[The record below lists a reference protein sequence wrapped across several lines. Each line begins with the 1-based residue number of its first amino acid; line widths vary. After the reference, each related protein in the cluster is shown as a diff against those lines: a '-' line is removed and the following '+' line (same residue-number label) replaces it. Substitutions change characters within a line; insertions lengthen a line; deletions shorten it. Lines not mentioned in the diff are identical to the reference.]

1 MSRVNSKIYVIFFSK
16 GRKVLKNRLL
26 TLRKNNYLSQK
37 EFANRTGVAYGTY
50 QAYEYGTQSPKFD
63 YLEKVAEIFGVPMS
77 FFIDDKVSLVA
88 SVVSQNESVVSG
100 VVSRPKSVVSPPKI
114 SSNIQKPQTILV
126 PVYDEVVA
134 SAGSGRFN
142 EDFKAFSVEFDKA
155 HLKRLF
161 ALANVDNLAIIRAM
175 GDSMTPTLPPNARLL
190 LQFRTEF
197 KEGQIVACRLD
208 DELFVKRLH
217 KQPRLRLVSDNEK
230 FEPIELGG
238 KDYELIGVIVGF
250 IKAFDF

>member
-1 MSRVNSKIYVIFFSK
+1 MKIWARIKALREQKGYTQEQLAQKSGVSIQSIKRYESKDGANLTLNNAEKIAQVFELSIIEFLGAENLSPSRV
-16 GRKVLKNRLL
+16 
-26 TLRKNNYLSQK
+26 LSPS
-37 EFANRTGVAYGTY
+37 ENL
-50 QAYEYGTQSPKFD
+50 SPS
-63 YLEKVAEIFGVPMS
+63 LSPSRQNLSPSLSSMS
-77 FFIDDKVSLVA
+77 
-88 SVVSQNESVVSG
+88 
-100 VVSRPKSVVSPPKI
+100 P
-114 SSNIQKPQTILV
+114 NIQKPQTILV

-161 ALANVDNLAIIRAM
+161 ALSNVDNLAIIRAM

-190 LQFRTEF
+190 LQFRHEF

-217 KQPRLRLVSDNEK
+217 KQPRLRLVSDNK
-230 FEPIELGG
+230 DFEPIELAG

-250 IKAFDF
+250 IKAFEL

>member
-1 MSRVNSKIYVIFFSK
+1 MKIWARIKALREQKGYTQEQLAQKSGVSIQSIKRYESKDGANLTLNNAEKIAQVFELSIIEFLGAENLSPSRV
-16 GRKVLKNRLL
+16 
-26 TLRKNNYLSQK
+26 LSPS
-37 EFANRTGVAYGTY
+37 ENL
-50 QAYEYGTQSPKFD
+50 SPS
-63 YLEKVAEIFGVPMS
+63 LSPSRQNLSPSLSSMS
-77 FFIDDKVSLVA
+77 
-88 SVVSQNESVVSG
+88 
-100 VVSRPKSVVSPPKI
+100 P
-114 SSNIQKPQTILV
+114 NIQKPQTILV

-161 ALANVDNLAIIRAM
+161 ALANIDNLAIIRAM

-190 LQFRTEF
+190 LQFRTDY

-217 KQPRLRLVSDNEK
+217 KQPRLRLVSDNK
-230 FEPIELGG
+230 DFEPIELAG

-250 IKAFDF
+250 IKAFEL

>member
-1 MSRVNSKIYVIFFSK
+1 MKIWARIKALREQKGYTQEQLAQKSGVSIQSIKRYESKDGANLTLNNAEKIAQVFELSIIEFLGAENLSPSRV
-16 GRKVLKNRLL
+16 
-26 TLRKNNYLSQK
+26 LSPS
-37 EFANRTGVAYGTY
+37 ENL
-50 QAYEYGTQSPKFD
+50 SPS
-63 YLEKVAEIFGVPMS
+63 LSPSRQNLSPSLSSMS
-77 FFIDDKVSLVA
+77 
-88 SVVSQNESVVSG
+88 
-100 VVSRPKSVVSPPKI
+100 P
-114 SSNIQKPQTILV
+114 NIQKPQTILV

-161 ALANVDNLAIIRAM
+161 ALSNVDNLAIIRAM

-217 KQPRLRLVSDNEK
+217 KQPRLRLVSDNK
-230 FEPIELGG
+230 DFEPIELAG

-250 IKAFDF
+250 IKAFEL

>member
-1 MSRVNSKIYVIFFSK
+1 M
-16 GRKVLKNRLL
+16 LKEMR
-26 TLRKNNYLSQK
+26 
-37 EFANRTGVAYGTY
+37 E
-50 QAYEYGTQSPKFD
+50 
-63 YLEKVAEIFGVPMS
+63 
-77 FFIDDKVSLVA
+77 A
-88 SVVSQNESVVSG
+88 SGLSQNELAKQIGVSERTIRNYEQDEDSIQIGVYRKIVSVLSLSSNADVQQSKIMSINVS
-100 VVSRPKSVVSPPKI
+100 SNPQKMSSNMSSMSP
-114 SSNIQKPQTILV
+114 NIQKTQSVLV

-161 ALANVDNLAIIRAM
+161 ALANVDNLAIIRAS

-190 LQFRTEF
+190 LQFRTDY

-217 KQPRLRLVSDNEK
+217 KQPRLRLVSDNK
-230 FEPIELGG
+230 DFEPIELAG

-250 IKAFDF
+250 IKAFEL

>member
-1 MSRVNSKIYVIFFSK
+1 MKIWARIKALREQKGYTQEQLAQKSGVSIQSIKRYESKDGANLTLNNAEKIAQVFELSIIEFLGAENLSPSRV
-16 GRKVLKNRLL
+16 
-26 TLRKNNYLSQK
+26 LSPS
-37 EFANRTGVAYGTY
+37 ENL
-50 QAYEYGTQSPKFD
+50 SPS
-63 YLEKVAEIFGVPMS
+63 LSPSRQNLSPSLSSMS
-77 FFIDDKVSLVA
+77 
-88 SVVSQNESVVSG
+88 
-100 VVSRPKSVVSPPKI
+100 P
-114 SSNIQKPQTILV
+114 NIQKPQTILV

-161 ALANVDNLAIIRAM
+161 ALANVDNLAIIRAS

-190 LQFRTEF
+190 LQFRHEF

-217 KQPRLRLVSDNEK
+217 KQPRLRLVSDNK
-230 FEPIELGG
+230 DFEPIELAG

-250 IKAFDF
+250 IKAFEL

>member
-1 MSRVNSKIYVIFFSK
+1 MHQIGAKIKRMRENRHLTQAELAQKSGVSLDSIKKYEANSQKNITLDNLFKIS
-16 GRKVLKNRLL
+16 KVLKVDLNFFADEMS
-26 TLRKNNYLSQK
+26 LSGEMSLNK
-37 EFANRTGVAYGTY
+37 KMSL
-50 QAYEYGTQSPKFD
+50 SPQ
-63 YLEKVAEIFGVPMS
+63 EMS
-77 FFIDDKVSLVA
+77 LSVSL
-88 SVVSQNESVVSG
+88 
-100 VVSRPKSVVSPPKI
+100 SPPKM
-114 SSNIQKPQTILV
+114 SSNVSKSQIVSV

-142 EDFKAFSVEFDKA
+142 DDFKAFSVEFDKA

-161 ALANVDNLAIIRAM
+161 ALANVDNLAIIRAS

-250 IKAFDF
+250 IKAFE